1 MPVVRIYEA
10 ALLELEEAAAWYEDE
25 APGTGIRLLDAFEN
39 AISLLR
45 DEPVP
50 LAATTGQANVLG
62 AKRLLLHR
70 FPFDVVIIEEA
81 AELIVVAVAHHA
93 QRPGYWIDRL
103 GT

>member
-1 MPVVRIYEA
+1 MPVVRIHEA
-10 ALLELEEAAAWYEDE
+10 AAQELEEAAAWYEEE

-39 AISLLR
+39 AVSLLR
-45 DEPVP
+45 DEPIP

-70 FPFDVVIIEEA
+70 FPFDVVILEEDT
-81 AELIVVAVAHHA
+81 ELIVVAVAH
-93 QRPGYWIDRL
+93 QSRRPGYWIDRL